1 MKFDILVFINRKI
14 SGTYIMNTTEEKHI
28 NIFNLFPPNV
38 NKLILTNLISQ
49 VSNNYDIKKIFKFMC
64 LNKTLN
70 SYNIDNEIYDEIYD
84 VLKKHSY
91 INVDIYNEKYDNK
104 KDIIIMYCN
113 NICINCYE
121 KKYVSYYESLNIIM
135 CHHCISEL
143 TISGNFLKTHYN
155 VSDDILNNLNCIT
168 YNEDNKQYLRTD
180 IEKEIKMTLNEYKFL
195 QKRKMVDDISKN
207 KYYKI
212 KEVKNIILNTKEYN
226 YDYFNEAIDFEK
238 INFRSSNIGRLFEK
252 VDEIYQDTKYLMKID
267 EHKDY
272 DYNFIKRLYP
282 KAKIINKLHTI
293 ENIIEK
299 ADKHYNLKQVDKIIM
314 KYNKKLRINIIRRSD
329 FYKRYIKGSIFKD
342 NADIEL
348 DQFEDAIK
356 NYKLMK
362 YEQEYDEENYKYM
375 YATVIYEEFIKEFNR
390 QCTLKNIDRD
400 AYYHSVGIVS
410 KYLNVNKPYF
420 TQEEWNDYMDKLEDR
435 NVIMLKFIKENR
447 GTIPMEL
454 ITKTDVYK
462 NIRDNYIRD
471 QIMEKMYD
479 YETGEKRTDLI
490 FGYIL
495 ADILKINFAKKY
507 NILYIQKYDKYN
519 YFNNYFLDDNER
531 ILKTIYSTYDT
542 NKARFITMLLKNW
555 KEETKGPY
563 KDKFLCDK
571 CIDKISVF
579 NTMSELYR
587 HFSKNHDNT
596 IIRTFDT
603 YSDYSIGKYLDD
615 YKMCF
620 E

>member
-1 MKFDILVFINRKI
+1 
-14 SGTYIMNTTEEKHI
+14 
-28 NIFNLFPPNV
+28 
-38 NKLILTNLISQ
+38 
-49 VSNNYDIKKIFKFMC
+49 
-64 LNKTLN
+64 
-70 SYNIDNEIYDEIYD
+70 
-84 VLKKHSY
+84 
-91 INVDIYNEKYDNK
+91 
-104 KDIIIMYCN
+104 
-113 NICINCYE
+113 
-121 KKYVSYYESLNIIM
+121 
-135 CHHCISEL
+135 
-143 TISGNFLKTHYN
+143 
-155 VSDDILNNLNCIT
+155 
-168 YNEDNKQYLRTD
+168 
-180 IEKEIKMTLNEYKFL
+180 
-195 QKRKMVDDISKN
+195 
-207 KYYKI
+207 
-212 KEVKNIILNTKEYN
+212 
-226 YDYFNEAIDFEK
+226 
-238 INFRSSNIGRLFEK
+238 
-252 VDEIYQDTKYLMKID
+252 
-267 EHKDY
+267 
-272 DYNFIKRLYP
+272 
-282 KAKIINKLHTI
+282 
-293 ENIIEK
+293 
-299 ADKHYNLKQVDKIIM
+299 M

-342 NADIEL
+342 NVDIEL

-356 NYKLMK
+356 NYKLME

-454 ITKTDVYK
+454 ITKTNVYK

-531 ILKTIYSTYDT
+531 ILKTIYLTYDT

-603 YSDYSIGKYLDD
+603 YSDYSISKYLDD